1 MIDAT
6 IESSNAIQFSPV
18 VSIMPLMAKGPNP
31 GFCITL
37 SGHISQDSSNL
48 EQFPSAFHDL
58 DTFRDYR
65 PIIL

>member
-1 MIDAT
+1 
-6 IESSNAIQFSPV
+6 
-18 VSIMPLMAKGPNP
+18 MPLMAKGPSP

-48 EQFPSAFHDL
+48 EQFPSASHDL
-58 DTFRDYR
+58 DTYGDYR